1 MEDVLSDVRDVPKAE
16 AENDLKQT
24 QETSLP
30 NALPNT
36 AHSPHPGP
44 NYWRTVGIAGAI
56 IVVLLILLIYGLA

>member
-1 MEDVLSDVRDVPKAE
+1 MSDVRDVSEAE